1 MPGTVPARTRRKKDK
16 LPIHVKQDNRVEDF
30 ENGPKESAFEDVS
43 SSDKAE
49 MQDQTA
55 PEIQDVE
62 ADETAGKK
70 KVKKRVKLRLN

>member
-16 LPIHVKQDNRVEDF
+16 QPIHVKQDNRVENF
-30 ENGPKESAFEDVS
+30 ENSPKEAAFEDVS
-43 SSDKAE
+43 LLDDAE

-55 PEIQDVE
+55 REIQDVE
-62 ADETAGKK
+62 ADEMAGKK